1 VPGLLTTASTLMCP
15 HGGTVSAVASGGK
28 VKADRSLIV
37 VKTDTFT
44 IAGCPFMMGTVASPC
59 TLVEWQQ
66 GTQNTKADSVEML
79 TEASIGMC
87 KAASGAVQGPVQVA
101 STQQKA
107 TSL

>member
-1 VPGLLTTASTLMCP
+1 MPGLLTTASTLMCP

-28 VKADRSLIV
+28 VKADNSPIV

-44 IAGCPFMMGTVASPC
+44 VAGCSFMMGNVPSPC

-66 GTQNTKADSVEML
+66 GTQHTKADSVETL
-79 TEASIGMC
+79 TEASIGFC
-87 KAASGAVQGPVQVA
+87 KSAAGAVQGPVQVA